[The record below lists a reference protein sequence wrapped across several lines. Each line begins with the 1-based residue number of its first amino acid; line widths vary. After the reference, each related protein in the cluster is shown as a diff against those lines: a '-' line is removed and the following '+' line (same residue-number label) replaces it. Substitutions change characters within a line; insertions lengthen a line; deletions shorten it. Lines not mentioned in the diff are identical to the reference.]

1 MRQSKHVPNFKEEL
15 QLQKDAG
22 PGIQN
27 SFERITALD
36 FRDQSGRSGTDKFE
50 LSIRQRVKRV

>member
-1 MRQSKHVPNFKEEL
+1 MYLTFKENS
-15 QLQKDAG
+15 QLRKDAG
-22 PGIQN
+22 PGIRD

-50 LSIRQRVKRV
+50 LSVRQRVKRV